1 MPPAVAAII
10 RTALTVLSDLTR
22 PTLAT
27 VLCTLA
33 LSALEAAQERPTFQ
47 LVSIRKVAVA
57 ARTPAPRSSFTIL
70 PDGRFEARAA
80 TIGDLARVAFGFE
93 HMDPRS
99 GVVDAPNLAWAEW
112 ERFDV
117 TAAAEGEWS
126 KPPAGDRLPAELRA
140 MMRTLLEDRFA
151 LKASIQN
158 KRIDVYALRLAD
170 KTAGPGPSLQRSA
183 NTCLG
188 PFTISPPDAEKPRC
202 ATQVDGS
209 RIQAGAVTLSD
220 LARILSGIP
229 QLADRPIV
237 DDTGLEGVYDVVIV
251 LGLGGPTNR
260 RQTFAPVQGSD
271 ERVIT
276 PNSPDA
282 DRLRITVQ
290 NALKTQLGLEL
301 RKAKLPVPVLVID
314 RARRPQED

>member
-1 MPPAVAAII
+1 MLA
-10 RTALTVLSDLTR
+10 DMTR
-22 PTLAT
+22 PAAT
-27 VLCTLA
+27 VLCALA
-33 LSALEAAQERPTFQ
+33 VTSFEAAQERPTFQ
-47 LVSIRKVAVA
+47 LVSIRKA
-57 ARTPAPRSSFTIL
+57 AAAAGTPATRSSFTIL
-70 PDGRFEARAA
+70 ADGRFEARGA

-93 HMDPRS
+93 QMDPRS

-126 KPPAGDRLPAELRA
+126 KPPAGDRVPAELRLMLRA
-140 MMRTLLEDRFA
+140 LLEDRFA
-151 LKASIQN
+151 LKANIQN

-170 KTAGPGPSLQRSA
+170 KAAGPGPSLQRSA

-188 PFTISPPDAEKPRC
+188 PFAVSPPDAEKPRC
-202 ATQVDGS
+202 PAQVDGS

-220 LARILSGIP
+220 LARILSGIRP
-229 QLADRPIV
+229 LADRPIV
-237 DDTGLEGVYDVVIV
+237 DDTGLEGVYDVVVV
-251 LGLGGPTNR
+251 LGLRGSISGLQGATL
-260 RQTFAPVQGSD
+260 VQGSN
-271 ERVIT
+271 ERQIFAG
-276 PNSPDA
+276 SPDD

-290 NALKTQLGLEL
+290 KALKTQLGLEL